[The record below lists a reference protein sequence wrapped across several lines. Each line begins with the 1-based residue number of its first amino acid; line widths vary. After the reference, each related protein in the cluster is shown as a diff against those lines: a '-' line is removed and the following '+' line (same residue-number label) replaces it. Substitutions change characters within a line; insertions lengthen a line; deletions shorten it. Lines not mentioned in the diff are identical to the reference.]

1 MGNLVRLRNA
11 PAPLGCGTVDAVHGS
26 LVELL
31 LQSRAATVSDGKP
44 VTLSLSAYGPRP
56 APCLTLTRTP
66 HHFPLPQEGE
76 EPESFWAALGGRAD
90 YASSS
95 SRRHVSGP
103 ALLLHLRD
111 AAGRGLK
118 VDVYTV
124 FSQEHLVGDDV
135 LLLDTGAEVRGAQ
148 GGRG

>member
-1 MGNLVRLRNA
+1 MCTSPLLHTEHATHILRS
-11 PAPLGCGTVDAVHGS
+11 PS
-26 LVELL
+26 
-31 LQSRAATVSDGKP
+31 
-44 VTLSLSAYGPRP
+44 
-56 APCLTLTRTP
+56 
-66 HHFPLPQEGE
+66 LPQEGE
-76 EPESFWAALGGRAD
+76 EPDSFWAALGGKAA

-118 VDVYTV
+118 VDVYSV

-135 LLLDTGAEVRGAQ
+135 LLLDTGAEVGGGA
-148 GGRG
+148 GRAGREGRAVRLLSREAAAPWGSWVGDQVLWLDKGAER